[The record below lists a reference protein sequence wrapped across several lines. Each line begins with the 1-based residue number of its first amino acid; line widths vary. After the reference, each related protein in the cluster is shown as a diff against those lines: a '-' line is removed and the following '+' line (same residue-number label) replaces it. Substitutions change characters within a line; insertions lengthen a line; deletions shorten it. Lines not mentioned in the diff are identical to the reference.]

1 MKSNEETPSVN
12 VKRKNISLLMEY
24 CVENKI
30 DFSVK
35 SLISRSE
42 EFEMEFNNISNT
54 KKAVALGIYLKELRL
69 ELSGTQHTIPSATT
83 TAVPSNGKASKKS
96 VVVKENGHSK
106 AEPAPI
112 SFDGEKLGFDVEAP
126 AAN

>member
-12 VKRKNISLLMEY
+12 VKRKNIALLLEY

-42 EFEMEFNNISNT
+42 EFEIEFNNISNT
-54 KKAVALGIYLKELRL
+54 KKAVALGMYLKELRL
-69 ELSGTQHTIPSATT
+69 ELSGIQPTVPAVVATT
-83 TAVPSNGKASKKS
+83 PLSNGRTSRKVSA
-96 VVVKENGHSK
+96 KENGHSK
-106 AEPAPI
+106 EEPTSI
-112 SFDGEKLGFDVEAP
+112 SFEGEKLEFGLEATP
-126 AAN
+126 N

>member
-12 VKRKNISLLMEY
+12 VKRKNIALLLEY

-42 EFEMEFNNISNT
+42 EFEIEFNNISNT
-54 KKAVALGIYLKELRL
+54 KKAVALGMYLKELRL
-69 ELSGTQHTIPSATT
+69 ELSGIQPTVPAVAVTPS
-83 TAVPSNGKASKKS
+83 SNGRASKKAAA
-96 VVVKENGHSK
+96 KENGHSK
-106 AEPAPI
+106 EEPASI
-112 SFDGEKLGFDVEAP
+112 SFEGEKLEFGLEATP
-126 AAN
+126 N